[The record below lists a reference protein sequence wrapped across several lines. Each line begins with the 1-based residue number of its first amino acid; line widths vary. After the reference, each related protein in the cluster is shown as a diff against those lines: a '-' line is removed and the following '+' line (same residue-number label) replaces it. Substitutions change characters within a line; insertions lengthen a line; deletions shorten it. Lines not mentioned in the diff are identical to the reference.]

1 MTAHKITLIP
11 GDGIGPE
18 VAAVALKLIKEAGVQ
33 LEIEEC
39 LAGEK
44 AFAQGIGSGVAS
56 ETIES
61 IKRNKVVLKG
71 PLETPI
77 GHGGKSANVTLRK
90 LFETYGNVRPA
101 KELPSIT
108 TPFSGRGIDLL
119 VVREN
124 VEDLYA
130 GIEHMQTPS
139 VAQCLKL
146 ISRLGCEKIVR
157 LAFELARSEGRKKV
171 HCATKANIMK
181 LSEGLLKRTFEEIAP
196 EYPEIEAHHIIVD
209 NLAHLLVI
217 KPETFDVIVSTNMNG
232 DIISDLTSGLIG
244 GLGFAPSANIGNHAA
259 IFEAVHGS
267 APDIAG
273 QDKANPTALILSACM
288 MLRYLKELKVAETI
302 ENALLVT
309 LEKGE
314 VCTQDVRREGAK
326 IVGTKA
332 FGDAIAANFGQVPS
346 KGVVKD
352 LKPFTIPAVKVEKAH
367 RKVESRRDIGV
378 DVFIEKI
385 CEPRE
390 IGDKITELAE
400 GTGLRL
406 LMISN
411 RGTCVYPLS
420 GTPVDCVDHWRC
432 RFVTV
437 DGAALN
443 SNSLNALLSK
453 IEPAYRWIH
462 LEKLLEVDGKQYF
475 SESQGQS

>member
-1 MTAHKITLIP
+1 MTAYKVTVIP

-18 VAAVALKLIKEAGVQ
+18 VVQVALDLVKEAGVH
-33 LEIEEC
+33 LDIELCE
-39 LAGEK
+39 AGESV
-44 AFAQGIGSGVAS
+44 FAKGVAS
-56 ETIES
+56 GVMPETIES
-61 IKRNKVVLKG
+61 IKRTRLALKG
-71 PLETPI
+71 PLATPV

-101 KELPSIT
+101 KELPSVQ

-181 LSEGLLKRTFEEIAP
+181 LSEGLLKKVFEEVAP
-196 EYPEIEAHHIIVD
+196 EYPDIQAEHIIVD

-244 GLGFAPSANIGNHAA
+244 GLGFAPSANIGDHAA

-273 QDKANPTALILSACM
+273 QDKANPTAIILSTTM
-288 MLRYLKELKVAETI
+288 LLRYIKEMKAAETI
-302 ENALLVT
+302 ENALLYT
-309 LEKGE
+309 LEKGDI
-314 VCTQDVRREGAK
+314 CTGDVRKPGAR
-326 IVGTKA
+326 IVGTKE
-332 FGDAIAANFGQVPS
+332 FGATIVAHFGKAPS
-346 KGVVKD
+346 RGKVEN
-352 LKPFTIPAVKVEKAH
+352 LKPFTIPSVKPREATKEPTQ
-367 RKVESRRDIGV
+367 RKDIGI
-378 DVFIEKI
+378 DVFIESLDTP
-385 CEPRE
+385 EA
-390 IGDKITELAE
+390 IGTKLSELSKD
-400 GTGLRL
+400 TGLKL
-406 LMISN
+406 LMVSN

-420 GTPVDCVDHWRC
+420 GTPIDCVDHWRC
-432 RFVTV
+432 RFTTE
-437 DGAALN
+437 GKTEIKN
-443 SNSLNALLSK
+443 SQITALLDKVQST
-453 IEPAYRWIH
+453 YRWMQV
-462 LEKLLEVDGKQYF
+462 EKLLEVEGEEYF
-475 SESQGQS
+475 SKSQGQN